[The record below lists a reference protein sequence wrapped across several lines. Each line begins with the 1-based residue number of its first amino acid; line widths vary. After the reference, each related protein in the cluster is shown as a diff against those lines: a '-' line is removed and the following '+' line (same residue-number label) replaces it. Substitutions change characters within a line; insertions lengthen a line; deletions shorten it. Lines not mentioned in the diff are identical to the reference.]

1 MGVKEDYVRPLP
13 ELFSQLGEETKVETL
28 AAEKTIKKILILWL
42 LFLSIFLFGIV
53 LLVLAN
59 PADERPN
66 DWFQR
71 SGSLI
76 ALIAV
81 LGETFFLVKLNKM
94 VRVTHWAQLA
104 CEIYIERRYLKYLHI
119 LMAVTVVQLVVGTVI
134 GSYGDLFFHL
144 PLR

>member
-13 ELFSQLGEETKVETL
+13 ELFEQLDEEAKVETL
-28 AAEKTIKKILILWL
+28 ATERKIKKYLIFWL

-66 DWFQR
+66 EWFQR

-76 ALIAV
+76 ALAAV

-94 VRVTHWAQLA
+94 VRVTHWAHLV
-104 CEIYIERRYLKYLHI
+104 CEIYIERTYLKYLHI
-119 LMAVTVVQLVVGTVI
+119 LLAVTVVQVVVGTVI
-134 GSYGDLFFHL
+134 GSYGDLFFRL
-144 PLR
+144 PLK